1 MPARIQPATE
11 SAGIADQLQRAFYG
25 SAWHGPAA
33 MEILEDVDA
42 ITAAAKP
49 IENVHSIWELLLHVA
64 VWDGAALTRLAG
76 SKCQPTGDANFP
88 RVTRPTEAAW
98 RKAVS
103 DAKRTHDKLVRT
115 VSGLSDE
122 RLRDRVPGKRY
133 NFYHMLHGIAQH
145 ELYHAGQ
152 MAILKKAVVRR
163 KRRDSLSGC
172 PVVQR
177 TRRDSLL
184 GCPVERSSTAFL
196 L

>member
-152 MAILKKAVVRR
+152 MAILKKAVVR
-163 KRRDSLSGC
+163 
-172 PVVQR
+172 
-177 TRRDSLL
+177 
-184 GCPVERSSTAFL
+184 
-196 L
+196 